1 MAESLK
7 PPSPFTS
14 TSDAAKDW
22 PQWRDHLTYYMKS
35 AKKDKEEPA
44 TQVAVL
50 LTAMGKEAIS
60 VYKTFFWAKDE
71 DKDNLEIVLTAFA
84 TTTNQRRMRSTRDL
98 SFLNESR
105 RQVRHLRLF
114 TPIYSDL
121 LRRVHIMRKRKAT
134 SFVTKSS

>member
-22 PQWRDHLTYYMKS
+22 PQWRDHLTYYMK
-35 AKKDKEEPA
+35 ATKKDKEEPA

-60 VYKTFFWAKDE
+60 VYKTFSWAKDE
-71 DKDNLEIVLTAFA
+71 DKDNLEIVLTAFD
-84 TTTNQRRMRSTRDL
+84 NYYKPKKNEIYERFIFLQRKQKPGET
-98 SFLNESR
+98 FET
-105 RQVRHLRLF
+105 F